1 MFHASKILSVSASRH
16 TTSSAYHICKILSS
30 KNMLFFAA
38 FCRKTDGHEYQR
50 DYRNFMLA
58 KIRSIRTSGKC
69 TSKNSCKPLVAA
81 MPSIRCDQRN
91 TAPTVITASNP
102 LKATSSHIR
111 IIPKRNMQIPFSN
124 PRIERFIPE
133 NAECSP
139 EIRIEQ
145 ADSTVQIKRHT
156 AVIPGARAYNHLLPP

>member
-1 MFHASKILSVSASRH
+1 MGRLCGFRFRCQHTTKCCNGENQCIVIKVMFHTSKILSVSASRH

-91 TAPTVITASNP
+91 TAPTVITASNKI
-102 LKATSSHIR
+102 KANSSHVRIFPIR
-111 IIPKRNMQIPFSN
+111 FGICKIPFA
-124 PRIERFIPE
+124 I
-133 NAECSP
+133 
-139 EIRIEQ
+139 Q
-145 ADSTVQIKRHT
+145 
-156 AVIPGARAYNHLLPP
+156 G